1 MGIRWR
7 KIYKIDLSNYSNF
20 SGIGKTYWEPYNIGF
35 LEDEKGNIYG
45 KRKKSKELLED
56 ENDFYCENN
65 YLYMKSTIN
74 PSQKFGKIKF
84 VSRNNLVVVFSNFYD
99 STF

>member
-20 SGIGKTYWEPYNIGF
+20 WKTYWEPYNIGF
-35 LEDEKGNIYG
+35 LEDE
-45 KRKKSKELLED
+45 
-56 ENDFYCENN
+56 NDFYCENN
-65 YLYMKSTIN
+65 YLYIKSTIN
-74 PSQKFGKIKF
+74 PSTKFGKIKF